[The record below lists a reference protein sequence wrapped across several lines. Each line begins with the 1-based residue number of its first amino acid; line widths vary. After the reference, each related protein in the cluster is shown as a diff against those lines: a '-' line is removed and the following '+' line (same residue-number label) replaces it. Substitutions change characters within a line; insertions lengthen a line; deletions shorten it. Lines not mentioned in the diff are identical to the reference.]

1 MKLFESDFDCVNFP
15 EYFPSLNRNHSTPKI
30 EKKGAEICVKITSIS
45 IYKAFKKDTSF
56 YCYLSVKND
65 SENDFFKGFAT
76 FNQVQVNIQI
86 ILIFFPI
93 CFLIVFLGHRQL
105 YGAEWAYNAS
115 RWVHTLQIRPKNLV
129 ASTGKN
135 AWCLVPLRR
144 WKGRFRNFWS

>member
-15 EYFPSLNRNHSTPKI
+15 EYFSSLNRNHSTPKI

-65 SENDFFKGFAT
+65 SGNDFFKGFAT

-86 ILIFFPI
+86 LFNIFI
-93 CFLIVFLGHRQL
+93 FL
-105 YGAEWAYNAS
+105 
-115 RWVHTLQIRPKNLV
+115 
-129 ASTGKN
+129 
-135 AWCLVPLRR
+135 
-144 WKGRFRNFWS
+144 